1 MFFNSVVMNSIF
13 QQNIESVA
21 FTPGDEE
28 DEFIVKNDYYE
39 DNNDPSIDFRI
50 MKRCEIRRLIKA
62 GNRGSLVRLYDDNG
76 YGYDIE
82 IGCLAWSFSIHSS
95 DPSDI
100 KDMKRIFGCSV
111 GRTEIFDAVM
121 EAPFVIN
128 LNVANDFLS
137 NPEDVPL
144 QFGCE
149 ITEEAAKALSRY
161 QGDLELDG
169 LKELSAEAAKDLV
182 KHGDLQDPDDGY
194 EDQPSGFSLSLNGLA
209 EIPEEVAE
217 ALSDYKSYLKLD
229 GLNEISSVA
238 AKALSK
244 GECMLG
250 ISLNGLRQISA
261 EVAESLS
268 KCDWT
273 LQLDGLTEISEEV
286 ATALSKHK
294 GSILFLGGLT
304 SLSNGAAESLSKY
317 QGDNLMM
324 ENVTEISDVAIG
336 FLKKNPNI
344 YGYWEN

>member
-1 MFFNSVVMNSIF
+1 MNSVF

-21 FTPGDEE
+21 FTPGDDEA
-28 DEFIVKNDYYE
+28 EFIVKNDYYKN
-39 DNNDPSIDFRI
+39 DNNPSIDFRI
-50 MKRCEIRRLIKA
+50 MKRCEVRRLLKA
-62 GNRGSLVRLYDDNG
+62 GNRGSLVRLYDVNG
-76 YGYDIE
+76 YGYEIE
-82 IGCLAWSFSIHSS
+82 IGCLAWFFSIHSS

-111 GRTEIFDAVM
+111 GRTEIFDVVM

-128 LNVANDFLS
+128 LDVANDFLS

-169 LKELSAEAAKDLV
+169 LKELSTESAMGLV
-182 KHGDLQDPDDGY
+182 KHGDLQDPDDGD
-194 EDQPSGFSLSLNGLA
+194 EGQPSGFTLSLNGLT
-209 EIPEEVAE
+209 ELTEDVAE
-217 ALSDYKSYLKLD
+217 ALSDYRSYLGLD
-229 GLNEISSVA
+229 GLDEISSVA

-244 GECMLG
+244 GECMSG

-294 GSILFLGGLT
+294 GPILTLRGLT
-304 SLSNGAAESLSKY
+304 SFSNTAAESLSKY
-317 QGDNLMM
+317 QGDNLMI
-324 ENVTEISDVAIG
+324 ENLTEISDVAIG

-344 YGYWEN
+344 YGYWKN